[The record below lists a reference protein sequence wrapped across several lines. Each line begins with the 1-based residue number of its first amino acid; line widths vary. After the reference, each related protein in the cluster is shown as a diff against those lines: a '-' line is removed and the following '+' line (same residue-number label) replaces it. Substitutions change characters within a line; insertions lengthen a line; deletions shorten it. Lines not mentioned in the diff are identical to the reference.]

1 MPVNSD
7 YKVSVIVPVYNVEQY
22 LSDCLESICR
32 QTLKGIEIIVVNDG
46 STDNSL
52 SIIKSFQQKY
62 SNIKLIN
69 KKNGGLSS
77 ARNAGID
84 MAVGEYLF
92 FVDSDDFIDLDTL
105 EKMYV
110 KAKETHCPL
119 IICGILQYWSDN
131 KKKLYK
137 KCISDKESIY
147 DADLLYKLQLSGRM
161 GCQCCNK
168 LYKREIWISH
178 SLRFREGDYYE
189 DIEMAFKVVQAYQ
202 QAYIMNS
209 PYYKYRMRQNS
220 IVVSTNKKIIKDF
233 INNRAFPYDDSGHG
247 THVSGIIAGDGYA
260 SHGRFKGI
268 APMSQIISVKVLD
281 SNGNGNIEN
290 VIKGTKWII
299 NNKDIYN
306 IKIVNISFGTTHN
319 PSNTSE
325 LIKNV
330 ENMWNE
336 GIIVVAAAGNSG
348 PKSHSITAPGT
359 SRLVITVGSIDD
371 KTFNSG
377 RGPTLDGILKPELVV
392 TGSNITACSN
402 KKNGYSTKSGTS
414 MSAPIVSG
422 AIARVLNNHDYTP
435 DEIRQRLKK
444 CCHKVNLA
452 TNQQGWGHLDIIQFI
467 KGP

>member
-1 MPVNSD
+1 MN
-7 YKVSVIVPVYNVEQY
+7 N
-22 LSDCLESICR
+22 
-32 QTLKGIEIIVVNDG
+32 
-46 STDNSL
+46 
-52 SIIKSFQQKY
+52 
-62 SNIKLIN
+62 NI
-69 KKNGGLSS
+69 GV
-77 ARNAGID
+77 
-84 MAVGEYLF
+84 AV
-92 FVDSDDFIDLDTL
+92 LDTGIY
-105 EKMYV
+105 K
-110 KAKETHCPL
+110 HIDFGNR
-119 IICGILQYWSDN
+119 II
-131 KKKLYK
+131 
-137 KCISDKESIY
+137 
-147 DADLLYKLQLSGRM
+147 
-161 GCQCCNK
+161 
-168 LYKREIWISH
+168 
-178 SLRFREGDYYE
+178 
-189 DIEMAFKVVQAYQ
+189 AF
-202 QAYIMNS
+202 
-209 PYYKYRMRQNS
+209 
-220 IVVSTNKKIIKDF
+220 KDF

-268 APMSQIISVKVLD
+268 APMSHIISVKVLD

>member
-1 MPVNSD
+1 MN
-7 YKVSVIVPVYNVEQY
+7 N
-22 LSDCLESICR
+22 
-32 QTLKGIEIIVVNDG
+32 
-46 STDNSL
+46 
-52 SIIKSFQQKY
+52 
-62 SNIKLIN
+62 NI
-69 KKNGGLSS
+69 GV
-77 ARNAGID
+77 
-84 MAVGEYLF
+84 AV
-92 FVDSDDFIDLDTL
+92 LDTGIY
-105 EKMYV
+105 K
-110 KAKETHCPL
+110 HIDFGNR
-119 IICGILQYWSDN
+119 II
-131 KKKLYK
+131 
-137 KCISDKESIY
+137 
-147 DADLLYKLQLSGRM
+147 
-161 GCQCCNK
+161 
-168 LYKREIWISH
+168 
-178 SLRFREGDYYE
+178 
-189 DIEMAFKVVQAYQ
+189 AFK
-202 QAYIMNS
+202 
-209 PYYKYRMRQNS
+209 
-220 IVVSTNKKIIKDF
+220 DL

-348 PKSHSITAPGT
+348 PKPHSITAPGT